1 MHKVLLGSEV
11 PLGRLHRRV
20 AQEQLDLLK
29 LAAGGAAHFRARV
42 VQVMGR
48 DFGPGALRHPK

>member
-1 MHKVLLGSEV
+1 VDQILLGAQV

-29 LAAGGAAHFRARV
+29 LAAGGAA
-42 VQVMGR
+42 
-48 DFGPGALRHPK
+48 